1 MKFRPAKKEFSL
13 DDLPET
19 RGKQFLDFFK
29 TRPLLFLQIG
39 LLLLL
44 FAIPFLATFLIKYY
58 GILLPASKT
67 MEGDEYISFFK
78 TTTLVFDAFYILS
91 FFFLFLALSG
101 LGRIIRQWAW
111 GEGIYFW
118 HDFKKGIKQNIRSY
132 SLYWIAFSL
141 LFFLS
146 DLLSLLL
153 SNRIVSYFLT
163 GFLLLFLPLIMMG
176 MSQSLFYTNPFGKT
190 LSNSFF
196 YCLKK
201 PLITFVFLLLSYAIL
216 CLTLINQIMIEAL
229 CFLFLFLLILPLF
242 ICGWHQFSLSIFDEY
257 TNKEF
262 YPNIYQKGLRGEFL
276 K

>member
-1 MKFRPAKKEFSL
+1 MKFKPAKKEFSL

-78 TTTLVFDAFYILS
+78 TTTLVFDVFYILS

-101 LGRIIRQWAW
+101 LGRIMRQWAW

-118 HDFKKGIKQNIRSY
+118 HDFKKGIKQNIKGY
-132 SLYWIAFSL
+132 SLYWISFSII
-141 LFFLS
+141 FFLS
-146 DLLSLLL
+146 DLLSLLI
-153 SNRIVSYFLT
+153 SNRILSYFLT
-163 GFLLLFLPLIMMG
+163 GFLLLFLPFIMMG
-176 MSQSLFYTNPFGKT
+176 MSQSLFYTNSFAKT

-201 PLITFVFLLLSYAIL
+201 PLITFVFLLLSYAML
-216 CLTLINQIMIEAL
+216 CLTLIDQIMIQAL
-229 CFLFLFLLILPLF
+229 CFLFLFLLVLPLF
-242 ICGWHQFSLSIFDEY
+242 ICGWRQFSLSIFDEY

-262 YPNIYQKGLRGEFL
+262 YPNTYQKGLRGEFI